1 MSGGE
6 SREQDR
12 SILDYQLAA
21 WLDDREFRI
30 LSGPCV
36 YLLNGQNG
44 LRRIGNSSGLRC
56 PADAS
61 LGSITLRNDSA
72 RTLAMVKWDPL
83 RHPMV
88 KPYPRRP
95 HENYLYLPYKSLI
108 FGPMPGPAAPGHAR
122 RLKWHALPSIETALA
137 PSPIKVHWP
146 SHADHESLCA
156 CKS

>member
-1 MSGGE
+1 M
-6 SREQDR
+6 DR
-12 SILDYQLAA
+12 RSLFPFTVHQLAGGR
-21 WLDDREFRI
+21 DDREFRI

-72 RTLAMVKWDPL
+72 RTLAMVKWYPL

-95 HENYLYLPYKSLI
+95 LENYLYLPYI
-108 FGPMPGPAAPGHAR
+108 FKKITDIGR
-122 RLKWHALPSIETALA
+122 NVW
-137 PSPIKVHWP
+137 
-146 SHADHESLCA
+146 
-156 CKS
+156 